1 MCSSSYNTAN
11 KDDWIAPIDMS
22 LPQTS
27 VLYATSEKVFVP
39 LSPAEMA
46 EMENLG
52 LTHEKRRVYRMEYLS
67 KVLEVECP
75 VLCHETADGTGI
87 LFSSVKLPT
96 RPYPSHVY
104 LLAMLLTFIGLSM
117 RASARRIQVLFELST
132 FCYSNISRLTSRLYN
147 NLPLLSEWQ
156 PVDPSSSNET
166 RSELPQPRSSAWTQA
181 LRGTTASA
189 SGPGPGHG
197 HGLRATFV
205 HPKHWRKPRPG
216 LAECL
221 FRLFH
226 PILQAP
232 EYGNWLVYTFAQ
244 QFKRL
249 LL

>member
-1 MCSSSYNTAN
+1 VCSSSYNTAN

-39 LSPAEMA
+39 LSPAELA
-46 EMENLG
+46 EMERLG
-52 LTHEKRRVYRMEYLS
+52 LSHEKRRIYRMEYLS

-75 VLCHETADGTGI
+75 VLCNKTADGTGI
-87 LFSSVKLPT
+87 LFSSAKLPT

-117 RASARRIQVLFELST
+117 RASAKRIQVLFGLSS
-132 FCYSNISRLTSRLYN
+132 FCHSTISRLADRLN
-147 NLPLLSEWQ
+147 NQLPLLTTWQ
-156 PVDPSSSNET
+156 PEALLSGDIARN
-166 RSELPQPRSSAWTQA
+166 ELPQPRPNAWTQA
-181 LRGTTASA
+181 LKGTTAS
-189 SGPGPGHG
+189 GPG
-197 HGLRATFV
+197 HGLRAVLV

-216 LAECL
+216 LVECL